1 VSLLRLLGLLG
12 AAAWLLALW
21 RLRTRRRLRNL
32 DCVIGV
38 LAAVVLAV
46 VAAAPDV
53 VNGVMAALS
62 FPKSEGRRIVGLLT
76 VASAFLLAL
85 VYVAFARTMRLEQE
99 LDRLVRELAK
109 REFRQRHGAGAGSI
123 YVILPA
129 YNESRNLGAVLAR
142 IPKEVD
148 GLPTHTLVVVD
159 GATDD
164 TERVVREL
172 RHQAVSHVV
181 NRGHGAALKAGYE
194 IALED
199 GAEVVVTL
207 DADGQHQP
215 EQIAALVRPIRADEA
230 DLVNGSRALGD
241 QEGAPLVRVLGRVL
255 FSALVSALVGSRIT
269 DCSNSFRAI
278 RASALARLD
287 LRERRF
293 HPTEVLIEAAKKG
306 LRITEV
312 PISVKSRLS
321 GRTKMPSAVRHAA
334 ASLRVMISTWLR

>member
-1 VSLLRLLGLLG
+1 MTPLRLLGLVG
-12 AAAWLLALW
+12 ATLWLAAVW
-21 RLRTRRRLRNL
+21 RLRARGRLRNL
-32 DCVIGV
+32 DSIIGTG
-38 LAAVVLAV
+38 AAVVIATI
-46 VAAAPDV
+46 AIDPDML
-53 VNGVMAALS
+53 NGLMATLS

-76 VASAFLLAL
+76 VASAFLLVL
-85 VYVAFARTMRLEQE
+85 VYVAFARTTRLEQQ

-129 YNESRNLGAVLAR
+129 YNESRNLAAVLAR
-142 IPKEVD
+142 IPKQVE

-164 TERVVREL
+164 TERVAREL
-172 RHQAVSHVV
+172 QHQAVSHVV

-199 GAEVVVTL
+199 GAEIVVTL

-215 EQIAALVRPIRADEA
+215 EEIPSLVRPIRADQA
-230 DLVNGSRALGD
+230 DLVNGSRALGSQD
-241 QEGAPLVRVLGRVL
+241 RPPLVRALGMVL
-255 FSALVSALVGSRIT
+255 FSALVSALIRRRIT

-278 RASALARLD
+278 RASSLAALD

-293 HPTEVLIEAAKKG
+293 HPIEVLIEAARKG
-306 LRITEV
+306 LRIKEV
-312 PISVKSRLS
+312 PIGVRTRLS
-321 GRTKMPSAVRHAA
+321 GRTKMPSAVRHAL
-334 ASLRVMISTWLR
+334 ASLRVMVSTWLR